1 MDPVV
6 LEKALETKCKNYT
19 WLVRILFLTTTPIIF
34 NSVHLTSYTF
44 LGGNPSFFCNV
55 PELVEANW
63 TKEQIREISSPGLE
77 KQSCVQ
83 YAWNYSLLKE
93 MGFKE
98 ALDYFNRSPKPD
110 VIKCKNYI
118 YNEEVFHQTVVS
130 EWDLVCDNAP
140 LSSTVQGAVAIGKFF
155 GAITFGL
162 FSDRFGRKKIFVFS
176 CLLYAIAGNV
186 AAFVKSY
193 AMFIMFRVL
202 IGLAGAG
209 VLDACYTIILELT
222 VKSYRACLGNMFN
235 LGFSLGMVYLP
246 VAAYLTS
253 NWRQLELAISV
264 PMFLFIIHC
273 WFMPESPRWLITTGN
288 FDKAAKILGKEHELD
303 FKEIA
308 RCPPEEPQSV
318 LDQVCIFWKRYLEL
332 FSSLELTKRLLIC
345 SFTWFL
351 GNLYYFSIALNG
363 SNIDVNEYLYV
374 GLNGIVEIP
383 GYLSP
388 IIFLKYFGRR
398 STGIFLWF
406 VAGVIL
412 LATTVTPKG
421 WPMMC
426 ISLFG
431 RLVGTGAYGVV
442 MLYASEL
449 FPTEHRNFAIGSCTT
464 VAQLGPLLAPYLVD
478 TLGKIAGWM
487 PTAVCG
493 LLALLGAFF
502 LVLLPETRDT
512 PMPDTI
518 KEMNLR

>member
-351 GNLYYFSIALNG
+351 GNLYYFSI
-363 SNIDVNEYLYV
+363 
-374 GLNGIVEIP
+374 
-383 GYLSP
+383 
-388 IIFLKYFGRR
+388 
-398 STGIFLWF
+398 
-406 VAGVIL
+406 
-412 LATTVTPKG
+412 G